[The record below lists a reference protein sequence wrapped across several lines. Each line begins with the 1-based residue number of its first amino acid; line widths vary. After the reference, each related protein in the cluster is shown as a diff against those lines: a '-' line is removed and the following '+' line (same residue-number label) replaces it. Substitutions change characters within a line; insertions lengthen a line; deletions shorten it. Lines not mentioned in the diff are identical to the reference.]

1 MKLSIWSSYYMDLKI
16 EDAIDRLIQN
26 GIYCSEL
33 SDEHGLE
40 LLNRSDD
47 IAHTANAFSAF
58 LKERNFE
65 ISQGHLFLKVKICSD
80 ASALN
85 TLYRWIDFYE
95 MIGIRNM
102 VLHCDNLLETTLNR
116 QERVERNIEK
126 LTELAAYIKDKD
138 ITVCLENLRPHASE
152 DEDLIDRNADDLLY
166 IIERVGSDRFGICL
180 DTGHLNLT
188 DKNQREFIL
197 KAGSRLKAL
206 HVTDNA
212 GIGLFDQHM
221 MPFASGKI
229 DFCEVVEALREVNY
243 RGLFNLE
250 IPGERQIP
258 LQLRDAKIVFI
269 KTCYDYLMQ
278 L

>member
-1 MKLSIWSSYYMDLKI
+1 MKLSIWSSYYIDLKI
-16 EDAIDRLIQN
+16 EDAIDRFIQN

-40 LLNRSDD
+40 LLNRSND
-47 IAHTANAFSAF
+47 IAETAKAFSAF

-65 ISQGHLFLKVKICSD
+65 ISQGHLFLNVKICSD
-80 ASALN
+80 AFALT

-95 MIGIRNM
+95 MIGIKNM
-102 VLHCDNLLETTLNR
+102 VLHCDNMLGTTLNR

-126 LTELAAYIKDKD
+126 LKELAAHIKDKD
-138 ITVCLENLRPHASE
+138 ITVCLENLPPHFSE
-152 DEDLIDRNADDLLY
+152 DDELVDRTADDLLY

-206 HVTDNA
+206 HIADNV
-212 GIGLFDQHM
+212 GRPLFDQHM

-229 DFCEVVEALREVNY
+229 DFCKVVAALREVNY
-243 RGLFNLE
+243 EGLFNLE
-250 IPGERQIP
+250 IPGERLIP
-258 LQLRDAKIVFI
+258 LALRDAKIAYI

>member
-1 MKLSIWSSYYMDLKI
+1 MKLSIWSSYYVDLKI

-40 LLNRSDD
+40 LLNRSND
-47 IAHTANAFSAF
+47 IAETAKAFSAF

-65 ISQGHLFLKVKICSD
+65 ISQGHLYLRVKICSD
-80 ASALN
+80 VSALT
-85 TLYRWIDFYE
+85 TLYRWIDLYE
-95 MIGIRNM
+95 MIGIKNM
-102 VLHCDNLLETTLNR
+102 VLHCDNMLETTLNR

-126 LTELAAYIKDKD
+126 LKELAAYIKDKD
-138 ITVCLENLRPHASE
+138 ITVCLENLRPHVSE
-152 DEDLIDRNADDLLY
+152 DEELVDRTVDDLLY
-166 IIERVGSDRFGICL
+166 IIERIGSDRFGICL

-206 HVTDNA
+206 HIADNV
-212 GIGLFDQHM
+212 GKPLFDQHM

-229 DFCEVVEALREVNY
+229 DFCEVVKALREVNY
-243 RGLFNLE
+243 KGVFNLE
-250 IPGERQIP
+250 IPGEWKIP
-258 LQLRDAKIVFI
+258 LELRDAKIVFI
-269 KTCYDYLMQ
+269 KTCYNYLMQ